1 MTVFAL
7 VFIWSIHL
15 YKTLKKKII
24 DGHDGQYTYVI
35 IVFLIKKNRRKKK
48 NCSVSVFALVF
59 IWSIHLYNTLKKN
72 KLSMVMMVNTL
83 A

>member
-15 YKTLKKKII
+15 YNTFNFFFF

-48 NCSVSVFALVF
+48 NCSVTVFALVF
-59 IWSIHLYNTLKKN
+59 IWSINLYNT
-72 KLSMVMMVNTL
+72 
-83 A
+83 